1 MTGKTILI
9 IGAGRLQIPAIK
21 KAKEMGLFVV
31 ATDYNENAPGLA
43 LADDRIIMSTR
54 DVDGSARVAKRYQQE
69 VRRIHGVLTVGTDAS
84 MTVAAVANA
93 LHLPGIRFSNAEAAS
108 NKLKMRA
115 RLHAFGVPCPDYG
128 ECWTLEDALKHF
140 ERMGSAPVVL
150 KPGNNMG
157 ARGVSQAITAD
168 GVKRAF
174 SFAKEASPS
183 GEVIIEEYMS
193 GPELS
198 IDALIYKGTIHICGV
213 ADRLITAPPFF
224 VETGH
229 IMPTALASE
238 FIEDAVSVFCRGI
251 RALGIDSGAA
261 KGDIKIT
268 PKGAMVGEIA
278 ARLSGGFMSAYTYPY
293 SSGVD
298 LNANAIRI
306 AMGNAPRGLKEKLH
320 RVSMEAAIIPR
331 PGTVKSIEG
340 LDTALAIPGVRHIFM
355 NIDIGDTVTRPRS
368 NVEKAGHIIAVADT
382 REEVLAIIKK
392 AQAAITIGVEK
403 IKTKKGNA

>member
-1 MTGKTILI
+1 MGERKTILI
-9 IGAGRLQIPAIK
+9 IGAGRLQVPVIK

-31 ATDYNENAPGLA
+31 ATDYNENAPGLS
-43 LADDRIIMSTR
+43 LADDRIIISTR
-54 DVDGSARVAKRYQQE
+54 DVEGSAREARRYQQK

-93 LHLPGIRFSNAEAAS
+93 LRLPGIRFIHAEAAS

-115 RLHAFGVPCPDYG
+115 RLAAEGVPCPDFG
-128 ECWTLEDALKHF
+128 ECWTLQDAQNHF
-140 ERMGSAPVVL
+140 KRMGKVPVVL
-150 KPGNNMG
+150 KPSDNMG
-157 ARGVSQAITAD
+157 ARGVSQALTLSDI
-168 GVKRAF
+168 KRAF

-198 IDALIYKGTIHICGV
+198 IDALIHKGAIHITGI

-229 IMPTALASE
+229 IMPTALDRALVD
-238 FIEDAVSVFCRGI
+238 DAVSVFSRGI
-251 RALGIDSGAA
+251 RALGLGTGAA

-293 SSGVD
+293 ASGVD

-306 AMGNAPRGLKEKLH
+306 ALGGAPRGLKEKLR

-331 PGTVKSIEG
+331 PGKVKRIEG
-340 LDTALAIPGVRHIFM
+340 LEEALSIPGVRHIFL
-355 NIDIGDTVTRPRS
+355 NVDIGDTVIRPRS

-382 REEVLAIIKK
+382 RDEVLAVVKQALSTIKIVVGK
-392 AQAAITIGVEK
+392 EE
-403 IKTKKGNA
+403 

>member
-1 MTGKTILI
+1 MQERERKTILI
-9 IGAGRLQIPAIK
+9 IGAGRLQLPAIK

-31 ATDYNENAPGLA
+31 ATDYNEKAPGLL

-54 DVDGSARVAKRYQQE
+54 DIDGSARVAKQYHQA

-93 LHLPGIRFSNAEAAS
+93 LRLPGIRFSNAEAAS

-115 RLHAFGVPCPDYG
+115 RLHAEGVPCPDYG
-128 ECWTLEDALKHF
+128 ECWVLEDALGHF
-140 ERMGSAPVVL
+140 KRMGKVPVVL
-150 KPGNNMG
+150 KPSNNMG
-157 ARGVSQAITAD
+157 ARGVSQAIDLD

-174 SFAKEASPS
+174 AFAKEASPN
-183 GEVIIEEYMS
+183 GEVIIEEYMT

-198 IDALIYKGTIHICGV
+198 IDALIYKNTIHICGV

-229 IMPTALASE
+229 IMPSALEPALL
-238 FIEDAVSVFCRGI
+238 EDAVNVFCRGI
-251 RALGIDSGAA
+251 RALGLDTGAA
-261 KGDIKIT
+261 KGDIKVT

-306 AMGNAPRGLKEKLH
+306 ALGGAPCGLKEKF
-320 RVSMEAAIIPR
+320 RRTAMEAAIIPR
-331 PGTVKSIEG
+331 PGVIKSIHG
-340 LDTALAIPGVRHIFM
+340 LEDALAIPGVRHIFM
-355 NIDIGDTVTRPRS
+355 NVDIGDRVTRPRS

-382 REEVLAIIKK
+382 REEALKIIAK
-392 AQAAITIGVEK
+392 AQAAIA
-403 IKTKKGNA
+403 IKT